1 MAKLDLDEL
10 SRDLVERTNVEV
22 DTKAMAKIVV
32 RKSLPGIL
40 QKVHVETGVICKNCK
55 HWCYAGWDSGNICGV
70 ISRPGHGFMKN
81 PEDSCSRFEWKD
93 EYEINK

>member
-32 RKSLPGIL
+32 KKSLPGIL
-40 QKVHVETGVICKNCK
+40 QKVHVETGVICKNCRY
-55 HWCYAGWDSGNICGV
+55 WVYRDCGPVCICKF
-70 ISRPGHGFMKN
+70 IMRPVYNFNNFTKN
-81 PEDSCSRFEWKD
+81 DEGYCSYFEWG
-93 EYEINK
+93 ENE